1 MDGANTITNRQ
12 IPFITTETQRAAEL
26 APSITTE
33 TDLAFL
39 ATWLHHHTDAARLLS
54 THVLSVISKEGGNQ
68 SHVQGLS

>member
-1 MDGANTITNRQ
+1 MDGINQINQR
-12 IPFITTETQRAAEL
+12 IPFITAETQRAAEL

-54 THVLSVISKEGGNQ
+54 AHVLSVIGSEGGNRNYVQ
-68 SHVQGLS
+68 SVS